1 MIFINV
7 LVNFKETIEDNVHL
21 FFLSQTNQIMR
32 GEASMFYKSSV
43 YFLVLRIIQ
52 IQRLHT

>member
-1 MIFINV
+1 MIFISV
-7 LVNFKETIEDNVHL
+7 LVNFKETIEDNIHL
-21 FFLSQTNQIMR
+21 FFLSQNNQIMR
-32 GEASMFYKSSV
+32 GEASRFYKSSV